1 MYEIFVYYLN
11 LLKLGVSSKRRKPK
25 SLLDKRKQREVLGK
39 RQKPVF
45 RRSRKRKAG
54 TYVLLKRYLALC
66 LHSYVF
72 VNHIL
77 FTKRLLEPTSLYQEF
92 IILCVEEGIQLPI

>member
-1 MYEIFVYYLN
+1 MYIYKIFVYYLN
-11 LLKLGVSSKRRKPK
+11 LGVSSKRRKPK

-77 FTKRLLEPTSLYQEF
+77 FTKRLFVRTH
-92 IILCVEEGIQLPI
+92 